1 MLGSGPEDIWGTTN
15 KLKPLRGGG
24 GGGLPKISKKCRGPP
39 KIMYNN
45 NKTSAIIHCDINVNG
60 I

>member
-1 MLGSGPEDIWGTTN
+1 VGRKIFGGPPKTYFN
-15 KLKPLRGGG
+15 KLKPLRGG